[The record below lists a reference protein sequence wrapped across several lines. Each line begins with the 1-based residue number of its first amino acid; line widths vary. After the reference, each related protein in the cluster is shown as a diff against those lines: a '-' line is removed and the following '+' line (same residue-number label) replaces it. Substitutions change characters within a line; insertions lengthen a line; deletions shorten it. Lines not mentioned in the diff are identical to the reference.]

1 MGGPGLDNVWIM
13 PDGMIHPTFDHE
25 LRLHSDFHDH
35 RWTTFRGERYTAF
48 IEHVSRIS
56 LRQPKIANDDVQE
69 IADAL
74 ALYTITVADLETYDL
89 KTYEL
94 ADLRLMFRRY
104 GEVGATLIGW

>member
-25 LRLHSDFHDH
+25 LRMHTDFHDF
-35 RWTTFRGERYTAF
+35 RWTTFRGERYTEF
-48 IEHVSRIS
+48 IEQISGIS
-56 LRQPKIANDDVQE
+56 LRQQSIPNDDVQK

-74 ALYTITVADLETYDL
+74 DLYTITDVDVRRYGFM
-89 KTYEL
+89 TYEL